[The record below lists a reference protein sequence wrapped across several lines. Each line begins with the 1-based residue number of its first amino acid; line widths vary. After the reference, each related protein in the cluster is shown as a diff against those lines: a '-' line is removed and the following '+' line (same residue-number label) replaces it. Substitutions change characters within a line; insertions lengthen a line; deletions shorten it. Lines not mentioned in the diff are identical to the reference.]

1 MGIDGAT
8 VLALG
13 LAVLAG
19 SVVQSSVGFGLA
31 VVAAPFVIVLAP
43 DLMPGALI
51 LAVVALSL
59 RTIDLRAT
67 RGSAVVAGG
76 VSGVTGTAAAIG
88 GPFMAMV
95 LQHEAPTRLRS
106 TLAVFFTAG

>member
-1 MGIDGAT
+1 MTVGIDGAT
-8 VLALG
+8 VLAPG

-76 VSGVTGTAAAIG
+76 ISGATSMRTGCAG
-88 GPFMAMV
+88 G
-95 LQHEAPTRLRS
+95 S
-106 TLAVFFTAG
+106 

>member
-1 MGIDGAT
+1 MTVGIAGAT
-8 VLALG
+8 VVALG

-31 VVAAPFVIVLAP
+31 VVAPFVIVLAP
-43 DLMPGALI
+43 HLMPGALI

-59 RTIDLRAT
+59 RTIDLQAT

-76 VSGVTGTAAAIG
+76 VSGATSMRTGCAG
-88 GPFMAMV
+88 G
-95 LQHEAPTRLRS
+95 S
-106 TLAVFFTAG
+106 